1 MQTGAQAD
9 MTKLITAFCNFAKT
23 PKNDARHAAREM
35 TTDTFFIRKSLLK
48 AAPYI
53 NHRATITEN
62 TAVSC
67 KKLYEAERWVE
78 LRSGAHAMTGFNKL
92 HSTFGLYYQTCL

>member
-1 MQTGAQAD
+1 
-9 MTKLITAFCNFAKT
+9 MTKLIIAFCNFTNA
-23 PKNDARHAAREM
+23 PKNGARHAARDK
-35 TTDTFFIRKSLLK
+35 TLDTFFICKSLLK

-67 KKLYEAERWVE
+67 KKLEEAERWVE
-78 LRSGAHAMTGFNKL
+78 LRSGAHAMTGFNKP